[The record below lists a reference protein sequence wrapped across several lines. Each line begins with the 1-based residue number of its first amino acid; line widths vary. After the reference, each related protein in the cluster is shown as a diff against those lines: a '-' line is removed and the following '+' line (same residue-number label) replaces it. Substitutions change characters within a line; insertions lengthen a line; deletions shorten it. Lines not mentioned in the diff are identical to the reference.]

1 MTMTKSSS
9 EEEMRQLRAALRASQ
24 SDVQK
29 LGKRNDELEKE
40 LRTVNR
46 KLGGAWEQLDAIR
59 HSTSWKLTAPVRL
72 VKTAVRKG
80 LGR

>member
-1 MTMTKSSS
+1 MNESSS
-9 EEEMRQLRAALRASQ
+9 EEELRQLRAALRASQ
-24 SDVQK
+24 SEVQK
-29 LGKRNDELEKE
+29 LGNDQLEKE
-40 LRTVNR
+40 LRTANR

-59 HSTSWKLTAPVRL
+59 HSTSWKMTAPVRL